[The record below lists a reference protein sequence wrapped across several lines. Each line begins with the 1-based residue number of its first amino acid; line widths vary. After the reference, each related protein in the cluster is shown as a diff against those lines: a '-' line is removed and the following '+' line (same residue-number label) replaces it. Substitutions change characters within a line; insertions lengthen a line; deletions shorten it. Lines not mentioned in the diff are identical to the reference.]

1 MMAAPSA
8 AGSGLEGLVG
18 GFLLGSDLSRR
29 RRTDAD
35 TAAERQRRIQQED
48 ADRRALTD
56 ARGRQTAL
64 QDLTLAREHGLAFG
78 PRPKMSLED
87 LRTGVGE
94 SLRTFDQLETSPA
107 EREQFLEREA
117 RGDIVPPGF
126 HRVGPSSEER
136 TLTAS
141 DQARQLRVATGERIA
156 SDFGIPASG
165 ESIAGAAEMD
175 VLDELLSRYDT
186 PEGGYSVNA
195 DGITARFDS
204 ESEAIAARGRLTQP
218 EAPKPPDAGREF
230 DQANALADDFWR
242 EAQIPVDVASAVM
255 RARAA
260 GDTPIGD
267 QTKIIAL
274 NKLLDPG
281 SIVREGEFN
290 RVGQAG
296 GLSVRAQFYY
306 EQMKDGRLPETLRA
320 ALEEEIDSQ
329 ARVAA
334 EAFGPTMARYRQ
346 RAEAFGLDPSQIV
359 FDPFAGAGG
368 ADTGA
373 GRFSPDNPFAPRR

>member
-1 MMAAPSA
+1 MADGT
-8 AGSGLEGLVG
+8 AGFLEGAVG
-18 GFLLGSDLSRR
+18 GFLTGSDLRR
-29 RRTDAD
+29 RRAFDK
-35 TAAERQRRIQQED
+35 AAFEDRARRTQQEE
-48 ADRRALTD
+48 ADRRALAE
-56 ARGRQTAL
+56 ARTRQTAI
-64 QDLTLAREHGLAFG
+64 QDLTLAKEHGLAFG
-78 PRPKMSLED
+78 PQPKMSVEE

-94 SLRTFDQLETSPA
+94 TLRTFDQLEVPGA
-107 EREQFLEREA
+107 RAQFLEREE

-136 TLTAS
+136 ALTAQ

-186 PEGGYSVNA
+186 PESRYSVNA